1 MMKYFLTVCLA
12 FVSVN
17 AAALELELPTVFSD
31 HMVLQREHAVPVWG
45 NTEARA
51 SVEIS
56 FAGQQVTT
64 QADADGKWRATLD
77 PMDASEESRTLTIE
91 VALGDEKLQ
100 HAIADVLVG
109 EVWLNG
115 GQSNMYRPFRMLIG
129 DARQKS
135 HQVIVEYLRNEAATA
150 NDPLLRQF
158 RTGQVYSVKETQF
171 KGRGAW
177 TKAVPGDVNE
187 FSGTAYFFARELRRE
202 LGVPVAFLSCNLGGT
217 TIEPWLPQSAF
228 QSTPELKQYYKGEL
242 AKHQKEVDAW
252 DDVQERAAFDAEMKR
267 WKEATAAGKKAG
279 RKPRKP
285 VNPLHRKS
293 VPGTLYNGMVHPLA
307 TYAIRGVIWYQGESN
322 TGHFP
327 EAYGERM
334 VALIEGWRE
343 AWGQDKL
350 HFFWCQLASYRDA
363 KDHPLGDDDTHALV
377 QNGQR
382 EALRISDTG
391 MAVLN
396 DVGDATDVHPKN
408 KIDAGKRLSLWA
420 LGKVYGRDVV
430 VSGPLFKSAS
440 VEGGR
445 VTLAFD
451 HVGSGLMV
459 GRKHLMEPTVK
470 VDAPLKRFQIC
481 GSDGRWQWAKAK
493 IAGDNT
499 VVVWHPKIKR
509 PTEVRYAW
517 AANPE
522 GANLYNQEGLPA
534 SMFKTGPLGAK

>member
-1 MMKYFLTVCLA
+1 MMKYFLTLCLV
-12 FVSVN
+12 FVSGR

-31 HMVLQREHAVPVWG
+31 HMVLQRGLEVPVWG
-45 NTEARA
+45 STEAGA
-51 SVEIS
+51 SVVVS
-56 FAGQQVTT
+56 FGGQQVTT
-64 QADADGKWRATLD
+64 QAQADGTWRANLGA
-77 PMDASEESRTLTIE
+77 MDASEESRALTLKVT
-91 VALGDEKLQ
+91 LGDESLQ
-100 HAIADVLVG
+100 HTIEDVLVG

-158 RTGQVYSVKETQF
+158 RTGQVYSVTEPQF

-228 QSTPELKQYYKGEL
+228 QSTSELKAYYQSTL
-242 AKHQKEVDAW
+242 AKHDQEVASW
-252 DDVQERAAFDAEMKR
+252 DDDQERADFEAELKR
-267 WKEATAAGKKAG
+267 WEAATAAGEKAG

-285 VNPLHRKS
+285 VHPLNRKS
-293 VPGTLYNGMVHPLA
+293 MAGTLYNGMVHPLA
-307 TYAIRGVIWYQGESN
+307 TYAMRGVIWYQGESN

-327 EAYGERM
+327 EAYGDRM
-334 VALIEGWRE
+334 VALVEGWRE
-343 AWGQDKL
+343 AWGQDTL
-350 HFFWCQLASYRDA
+350 HFFWCQLASYREA
-363 KDHPLGDDDTHALV
+363 KDHPLGDEDTHALV

-382 EALRISDTG
+382 EALRLADTG
-391 MAVLN
+391 MAVLH

-408 KIDAGKRLSLWA
+408 KIDAGKRLSRWA
-420 LGKVYGRDVV
+420 LGKVYGQDVV
-430 VSGPLFKSAS
+430 VSGPLFRTAR
-440 VEGGR
+440 VEDGR
-445 VTLAFD
+445 VTLVFD

-459 GRKHLMEPTVK
+459 GHKHLLDPAVQ

-481 GSDGRWQWAKAK
+481 GSDGRWQWAQAE
-493 IAGDNT
+493 IAADDT
-499 VVVWHPKIKR
+499 VVVWHPAIKR
-509 PTEVRYAW
+509 PAEVRYAW

-522 GANLYNQEGLPA
+522 GANLYNKQGLPA
-534 SMFKTGPLGAK
+534 SMFKTGPLRSK

>member
-1 MMKYFLTVCLA
+1 MKWFLTACLA
-12 FVSVN
+12 LWTTN
-17 AAALELELPTVFSD
+17 AAALELDLPTVFSD
-31 HMVLQREHAVPVWG
+31 HMVLQRGLEVPVWG
-45 NTEARA
+45 STAA
-51 SVEIS
+51 GSSVTVA
-56 FAGQQVTT
+56 FGGQEVAT
-64 QADADGKWRATLD
+64 QADADGGWRVTLD
-77 PMDASEESRTLTIE
+77 AMDASTVSRTLTVS
-91 VALGDEKLQ
+91 VALGEQTLQ
-100 HAIADVLVG
+100 HAIEDVLVG

-135 HQVIVEYLRNEAATA
+135 HQPIVEYLRNEAATA

-158 RTGQVYSVKETQF
+158 RTAAVYSVTEPQF

-177 TKAVPGDVNE
+177 SKAVPGDVNE

-228 QSTPELKQYYKGEL
+228 QSTPALKQYYAQVL
-242 AKHQKEVDAW
+242 AKHQQEVASW
-252 DDVQERAAFDAEMKR
+252 DGDRERAAFDAALKR
-267 WKEATAAGKKAG
+267 WEEATAAGQKAG

-285 VNPLHRKS
+285 VHPLNRKS
-293 VPGTLYNGMVHPLA
+293 MAGTLYNGMVHPLA
-307 TYAIRGVIWYQGESN
+307 TYAMRGVIWYQGESN
-322 TGHFP
+322 TGNSP
-327 EAYGERM
+327 EAYGDRM
-334 VALIEGWRE
+334 VALVEGWRE
-343 AWGQDKL
+343 AWGQDTL
-350 HFFWCQLASYRDA
+350 HFFWCQLASYRAA

-382 EALRISDTG
+382 EALRLPDTG
-391 MAVLN
+391 MAVLH

-430 VSGPLFKSAS
+430 VSGPLFREAS

-459 GRKHLMEPTVK
+459 GHKHLMDPTVQ

-481 GSDGRWQWAKAK
+481 GPDGRWQWAEAE
-493 IAGDNT
+493 IAADDT
-499 VVVWHPKIKR
+499 VVVWHAKIKQ
-509 PTEVRYAW
+509 PVEVRYAW

-522 GANLYNQEGLPA
+522 GANLYNKQGLPA
-534 SMFKTGPLGAK
+534 SMFKTEVLRAE